1 MFIEYYFIDCK
12 ETNYCELKYILIQ
25 FNNWK
30 FNAIY
35 KIQSISFSNN
45 FLQLKDIIIVKL

>member
-25 FNNWK
+25 FNN
-30 FNAIY
+30 
-35 KIQSISFSNN
+35 SN
-45 FLQLKDIIIVKL
+45 